1 MRSSGFFGGDEEVE
15 RRCQISL
22 SLNIIDAAGGRLG
35 WLWAAPGLWKVN
47 KFSEVTIL
55 VKRTA
60 GEWTASV
67 SCAAGRGGKGVEVC
81 ELTVS
86 KICLRPA
93 KLLLVCKSGACFGDP
108 KNSSAVWTPL
118 FVCSPGLRGQ

>member
-1 MRSSGFFGGDEEVE
+1 MWVIVGSSWVTEGQQG
-15 RRCQISL
+15 
-22 SLNIIDAAGGRLG
+22 
-35 WLWAAPGLWKVN
+35 
-47 KFSEVTIL
+47 SEVTIL

-67 SCAAGRGGKGVEVC
+67 PRAAGRGGKGVEVR

-93 KLLLVCKSGACFGDP
+93 K
-108 KNSSAVWTPL
+108 
-118 FVCSPGLRGQ
+118 